1 MKYKKHLLFL
11 LVIMVIGVNRTY
23 AMNINYSQNSLINIL
38 EVGCNDLFDQSL
50 IDLLNDIL
58 KYPRIIVPILVIGLG
73 LIDLGK
79 AVMASK
85 EDEMRKAQKTFIK
98 RVIIG
103 VAFFFIPALVNII
116 MWLANI
122 VWNGMYPTCGL

>member
-1 MKYKKHLLFL
+1 MKYKKYLLFL
-11 LVIMVIGVNRTY
+11 LVIMVIGVNRTH

-73 LIDLGK
+73 LVDLGK

-85 EDEMRKAQKTFIK
+85 EDEMKKAQKTFIK

>member
-1 MKYKKHLLFL
+1 MKYKKYLLFL
-11 LVIMVIGVNRTY
+11 LAIIVVGVNRTY

-58 KYPRIIVPILVIGLG
+58 KYPKIIVPILVIGLG
-73 LIDLGK
+73 LVDLGK

-85 EDEMRKAQKTFIK
+85 EDEMKKAQKTFIK

-103 VAFFFIPALVNII
+103 VAFFFIPAFVNII

>member
-1 MKYKKHLLFL
+1 MKYKKYLLFL
-11 LVIMVIGVNRTY
+11 LVIMVIGVNRTH

-85 EDEMRKAQKTFIK
+85 EDEMKKAQKTFIK

>member
-1 MKYKKHLLFL
+1 MKYKKYLLFL

-85 EDEMRKAQKTFIK
+85 EDEIKSANRNRRYTGEVGDVEEMNKFIDQRKALDRIYEKIFSEE
-98 RVIIG
+98 
-103 VAFFFIPALVNII
+103 F
-116 MWLANI
+116 
-122 VWNGMYPTCGL
+122 

>member
-1 MKYKKHLLFL
+1 MLFNAVNCDAL
-11 LVIMVIGVNRTY
+11 MPIIRLIRDGVIPLIQIG
-23 AMNINYSQNSLINIL
+23 IPIILI
-38 EVGCNDLFDQSL
+38 V
-50 IDLLNDIL
+50 
-58 KYPRIIVPILVIGLG
+58 LG
-73 LIDLGK
+73 MLDLGK

-98 RVIIG
+98 RIIIG

>member
-85 EDEMRKAQKTFIK
+85 EDERKKAQKTFIK

>member
-1 MKYKKHLLFL
+1 MKYKKYLLFL

-73 LIDLGK
+73 LVDLGK

-85 EDEMRKAQKTFIK
+85 EDEMKKAQKTFIK

>member
-1 MKYKKHLLFL
+1 MKYKKYLLFL
-11 LVIMVIGVNRTY
+11 LVIMIIGVNRTH

-85 EDEMRKAQKTFIK
+85 EDEMKKAQKTFIK

-103 VAFFFIPALVNII
+103 VAFFFIPALVNIL

>member
-1 MKYKKHLLFL
+1 MKYKKCLLFL

-85 EDEMRKAQKTFIK
+85 EDEMKKAQKTFIK

-103 VAFFFIPALVNII
+103 VAFFFIPALVNIL

>member
-73 LIDLGK
+73 LVDLGK

>member
-1 MKYKKHLLFL
+1 MKSKKHLLFL

-73 LIDLGK
+73 LVDLGK

>member
-1 MKYKKHLLFL
+1 MKYKKYLLFL
-11 LVIMVIGVNRTY
+11 LVIMVIGVNRTH

-85 EDEMRKAQKTFIK
+85 EDEMKKAQKTFIK

-103 VAFFFIPALVNII
+103 VAFFFIPALVNIL

>member
-1 MKYKKHLLFL
+1 
-11 LVIMVIGVNRTY
+11 
-23 AMNINYSQNSLINIL
+23 MNINYSQNSLINIL

-85 EDEMRKAQKTFIK
+85 EDEMKKAQKTFIK

-103 VAFFFIPALVNII
+103 VAFFFIPALVNIL

>member
-1 MKYKKHLLFL
+1 MKYKKYLLFL

-50 IDLLNDIL
+50 IDLLKDIL
-58 KYPRIIVPILVIGLG
+58 KYPRLIVPILVIGLG

-85 EDEMRKAQKTFIK
+85 EDEMKKAQKTFIK

-103 VAFFFIPALVNII
+103 VAFFFIPALVNIL

>member
-1 MKYKKHLLFL
+1 MKYKKYLLFL

-73 LIDLGK
+73 LVDLGK

-98 RVIIG
+98 RIIIG
-103 VAFFFIPALVNII
+103 VAFFFIPTLVNII

>member
-1 MKYKKHLLFL
+1 MKYKKYLLFL

-73 LIDLGK
+73 LVDLGK

-98 RVIIG
+98 RIIIG

>member
-1 MKYKKHLLFL
+1 MKYKKYLLFL

-85 EDEMRKAQKTFIK
+85 EDEMKKAQKTFIK
-98 RVIIG
+98 RIIIG

>member
-1 MKYKKHLLFL
+1 MKYKKYLLFL

-85 EDEMRKAQKTFIK
+85 EDEMKKAQKTFIK

-103 VAFFFIPALVNII
+103 VAFFFIPALVNIL

>member
-1 MKYKKHLLFL
+1 MKYKKYLLFL

-38 EVGCNDLFDQSL
+38 DVGCNDLFDQSL

-85 EDEMRKAQKTFIK
+85 EDEMKKAQKTFIK
-98 RVIIG
+98 RIIIG

>member
-1 MKYKKHLLFL
+1 MKYKKYLLFL

-85 EDEMRKAQKTFIK
+85 EDEMKKAQKTFIK

>member
-1 MKYKKHLLFL
+1 MKYKKYLLFL

-103 VAFFFIPALVNII
+103 VAFFFIPALVNIL